1 MSKLSERLKMDDL
14 NKETMEL
21 RSYGVTGAST
31 ENGGDA
37 ERGNLDIPSQLDA
50 GNDECEGIRG
60 NQEEIHGEAMEDGGG
75 SLQQDVVEDERQ
87 DGMANE
93 SKKEKRKG
101 TCKCDGDLI
110 SLIISFCLMNV
121 DQIMDVYNIY
131 SFYKEGRMVFFR
143 LCLVFTVLPALIIH
157 MFVAQRFHPYW
168 KALLYFPLA
177 PFILLM
183 KMISNHCNI
192 IRDEKIGQWRNT
204 WIIVKVVEGYLEA
217 VPQLFIQMT
226 ALNFYN
232 VADSFSYVKI
242 AVSLLSSSLAL
253 LSHYT
258 DETNL
263 LLKIVSLL
271 PVAAVLGWRA
281 FVCTSLF
288 SLPVLHH
295 LSGFIP
301 LVLSVLLAWVTE
313 RLSNKE
319 TLHRTFIKA
328 VLLPPVDKTGIVA
341 SVVFC
346 IGGLV
351 FWLLTLSQ
359 PCSVLVF
366 VLVTI
371 IHFLGGLGW
380 KVAEKYRGR
389 CRQDESS
396 CAMPSCICSCLT
408 GSTSG
413 QANIQQEH

>member
-1 MSKLSERLKMDDL
+1 MDEI
-14 NKETMEL
+14 NKGTMEL
-21 RSYGVTGAST
+21 PSYGLSGESI
-31 ENGGDA
+31 ENGGDT
-37 ERGNLDIPSQLDA
+37 ERGNLDISSQQNAVTNECEMTNGDQKETQVGA
-50 GNDECEGIRG
+50 TEDEC
-60 NQEEIHGEAMEDGGG
+60 GGL
-75 SLQQDVVEDERQ
+75 LQQYEVDNETQGDMTNEDQ
-87 DGMANE
+87 
-93 SKKEKRKG
+93 KQKRKCTSKLNSHLFG
-101 TCKCDGDLI
+101 LVV
-110 SLIISFCLMNV
+110 SFCLMTV
-121 DQIMDVYNIY
+121 DQIMDVYSIY
-131 SFYKEGRMVFFR
+131 SFYKEGRMVFFG
-143 LCLVFTVLPALIIH
+143 LCLVFTVLPALSIH
-157 MFVAQRFHPYW
+157 LFVAQRLKPTCSMVP
-168 KALLYFPLA
+168 LYFLFA
-177 PFILLM
+177 PWILIGRAIHNHLSNIDEGGRKM
-183 KMISNHCNI
+183 KENVNY
-192 IRDEKIGQWRNT
+192 T
-204 WIIVKVVEGYLEA
+204 KVIEGYFEA
-217 VPQLFIQMT
+217 VPQLFIQM
-226 ALNFYN
+226 AAWQIFKNQIWFN
-232 VADSFSYVKI
+232 YVKM
-242 AVSLLSSSLAL
+242 ALSLFSASFAL
-253 LSHYT
+253 LSVFT
-258 DETNL
+258 AETRWL
-263 LLKIVSLL
+263 YKGVSAL
-271 PVAAVLGWRA
+271 PVAVVLGSRA
-281 FVCTSLF
+281 FVCASLF
-288 SLPVLHH
+288 SLPVLQH
-295 LSGFIP
+295 LSGFLP